1 MLTRGMKRGR
11 SSDDDD
17 GIYRYPPH
25 IHTFGNPFSFQ
36 GISTNHLFT
45 LLVTLTLALSPPSHS
60 RTFRLTL
67 YPVPVLII
75 SQAQWNGSACL
86 TTALSPHHRR
96 VGA

>member
-1 MLTRGMKRGR
+1 MTMTAYT
-11 SSDDDD
+11 
-17 GIYRYPPH
+17 GIPH
-25 IHTFGNPFSFQ
+25 TSTHLETPFVSFQ